1 MDDWAILLRHTS
13 PAALLHDIKAL
24 LDRVH
29 QVTQE
34 CGHSLNFAK
43 GKTAVMLQL
52 RGLSS
57 SMVAKQH

>member
-1 MDDWAILLRHTS
+1 MEAQIYQRAKEANKLYMDDWAILLRHDN

-43 GKTAVMLQL
+43 GKTA
-52 RGLSS
+52 
-57 SMVAKQH
+57 